1 MPKSNRLLRSTLLD
15 KKPFCKNE
23 GINPATLLKWVYR
36 LFKHFLGVAEQ
47 IGIIRQSNGKYLL
60 GDKDSSGLLLVVA
73 DSDYAFCS
81 YNMIYG
87 NAVNYTKIAGAL
99 GIENINDYGTVVA
112 PGASMFYAIRFER

>member
-1 MPKSNRLLRSTLLD
+1 MCYFLIVLPLLNSYNVI
-15 KKPFCKNE
+15 CKE
-23 GINPATLLKWVYR
+23 I
-36 LFKHFLGVAEQ
+36 GVAEQ

-99 GIENINDYGTVVA
+99 GIENINNYGTVVA

>member
-1 MPKSNRLLRSTLLD
+1 MSR
-15 KKPFCKNE
+15 
-23 GINPATLLKWVYR
+23 
-36 LFKHFLGVAEQ
+36 FLSVAEQ

-60 GDKDSSGLLLVVA
+60 GDKDSSGLFLVVA

-99 GIENINDYGTVVA
+99 GIENINNYGTVVA
-112 PGASMFYAIRFER
+112 PDASMFYAIRFER

>member
-1 MPKSNRLLRSTLLD
+1 MLFFN
-15 KKPFCKNE
+15 C
-23 GINPATLLKWVYR
+23 PATLLKWVYR
-36 LFKHFLGVAEQ
+36 LFKHFLSVAEQ

-60 GDKDSSGLLLVVA
+60 GDKDSSGLFFVVA

-99 GIENINDYGTVVA
+99 GIENINNYGTVVA
-112 PGASMFYAIRFER
+112 PDASMFYAIRFER